1 MGIVHARVCG
11 ECERECP
18 SWADRCPTCGS
29 LSLVHRIVIGSPAAP
44 IATLATGARKKP
56 RRVVKDQ
63 EPPQTEPARST
74 A

>member
-1 MGIVHARVCG
+1 MGIEHARACR

-44 IATLATGARKKP
+44 IATLATGARKKA

-63 EPPQTEPARST
+63 EPPRTEPARST